1 MALLRHSTWDG
12 VARESISRGC
22 LWLGLICLALASAPL
37 ATAETTEAKEF
48 QLKSVFLF
56 YFTQFVDWPPAAFS
70 QPNSPLVIG
79 ILGDDPFGNALDEA
93 VRGEKVNN
101 RPLIVH
107 RYKRLD
113 EIADCQILYV
123 SVSKPEELQ
132 RVLSSLKGR
141 SILTVGDED
150 GFNRM
155 GGMIRFVNE
164 NNRIRLRINLGEARA
179 AGLTI
184 SSKLLR
190 PAEIVTTKGE
200 AP

>member
-1 MALLRHSTWDG
+1 
-12 VARESISRGC
+12 
-22 LWLGLICLALASAPL
+22 
-37 ATAETTEAKEF
+37 
-48 QLKSVFLF
+48 
-56 YFTQFVDWPPAAFS
+56 
-70 QPNSPLVIG
+70 
-79 ILGDDPFGNALDEA
+79 
-93 VRGEKVNN
+93 
-101 RPLIVH
+101 VH

-113 EIADCQILYV
+113 EIGDCQILYV
-123 SVSKPEELQ
+123 SASKPEELQ
-132 RVLSSLKGR
+132 RILASLKGR